1 MWAYQLC
8 CLNLWNALQGRSA
21 EENIE
26 SFKMGEVKEG
36 WIKETMRTGSEIRK
50 AKKRNPSW
58 KPEWK
63 RLNWRPRRR
72 GDEMLQRIL
81 KK

>member
-1 MWAYQLC
+1 
-8 CLNLWNALQGRSA
+8 
-21 EENIE
+21 
-26 SFKMGEVKEG
+26 MGEVKEG